1 MKVYDTV
8 FFWLGGAL
16 TPTLPELT
24 MAELTPKLRGHGF
37 VHTRQQLQA
46 LAEAAAL
53 GKIDGAA
60 YCAGALKV
68 CESEMAAS
76 TLEQKLIAAAAPCQ
90 PLAEM
95 IGTIP
100 SRYECWLVMDYP
112 LEWYQAL
119 ADRGQIESLFPAGR
133 QISTAQLGLLSMV
146 PDIFYRLPQEAGR
159 AMHDCIIIDG
169 DAGRAVHSVRN
180 GLASIFYVYLQ
191 RLKLELALQEILPT
205 NADVMHPTSSERV
218 KL

>member
-1 MKVYDTV
+1 MKVYDVV
-8 FFWLGGAL
+8 FFWLGGVLA
-16 TPTLPELT
+16 PTLPELT
-24 MAELTPKLRGHGF
+24 MAELTPELHGHGF

-46 LAEAAAL
+46 LAEEAAL

-68 CESEMAAS
+68 CRSEMAAS
-76 TLEQKLIAAAAPCQ
+76 TLEQKLITAASIRQ

-100 SRYECWLVMDYP
+100 SRYECWLVVDYP
-112 LEWYQAL
+112 PEWYQAL
-119 ADRGQIESLFPAGR
+119 ADRGQIESLFPASR
-133 QISTAQLGLLSMV
+133 QISTAQLGILSLV
-146 PDIFYRLPQEAGR
+146 PDLFYRLPQAAKRPLQG
-159 AMHDCIIIDG
+159 CIIIDG
-169 DAGRAVHSVRN
+169 NTGRAVQSVRN
-180 GLASIFYVYLQ
+180 GLASIYYVYLQ

-205 NADVMHPTSSERV
+205 SADVMHPTSSERV